1 MNNEEL
7 PRRFAP
13 RNDSIGLN
21 PVIKIRVLTKTDR
34 HNSIYSAQIDVKWL
48 SCLTF
53 IRKELQCLQ

>member
-13 RNDSIGLN
+13 RNDSIGWN

-34 HNSIYSAQIDVKWL
+34 HSWYL
-48 SCLTF
+48 SVSLRRYDF
-53 IRKELQCLQ
+53 NFMH